1 MGLARRREGV
11 GVAHRG
17 GGGGGLLPLQPRQGA
32 GGHFGCAAGL
42 PPWLPVLLR
51 PLVFCVVTLS
61 LLRVGIRSGNGRTS
75 CWARGQWEWVRA
87 SWREVK

>member
-1 MGLARRREGV
+1 M

-17 GGGGGLLPLQPRQGA
+17 GGGGGLLPLQPGQGA
-32 GGHFGCAAGL
+32 GRHFGCAAGL

-87 SWREVK
+87 RWREVK